1 MKMENVTIDETQRV
15 NDTDI
20 RRYQRLTRRNNRR
33 KNNMIMLIKVISF
46 IISIV
51 FGGFLQSWILRPELC
66 SVYIGASISLWGACT
81 YVVYNAICRII
92 LLCAGYYKF

>member
-1 MKMENVTIDETQRV
+1 MEMENATIDETQRI
-15 NDTDI
+15 NDGDI
-20 RRYQRLTRRNNRR
+20 KRYRRLVKRNNRR

-46 IISIV
+46 VISIV

-81 YVVYNAICRII
+81 YIVYNAICRII